1 MFKKYHIGH
10 FINQPKNST
19 QFEILDFE
27 TMQEP
32 EVEDLHKHTFY
43 EILWIEKGKTK
54 QFIDYQEYEIS
65 DNTLFFIS
73 PNQLHLFEAW
83 HDLKGLTI
91 MFTEDFFLL
100 NQQNQDLLFELSFL
114 DNLYTNPFL
123 NLSKEDTQELKL
135 VFELLTQEKERKDSS
150 QSILQSLLNVL
161 LAKIQRCVNQTNP
174 TPFDKIYLRTFK
186 RFKILL
192 DQYFDFNQPA
202 SFYAEK
208 LAMTTHHLNLVAKQ
222 ITGKKVSEVIRARS
236 ILEAKRLLTFTNLTS
251 TEIAFKLGYEEPS
264 YFSRV
269 FKQETAMTP
278 YQFKQSI
285 SESIKFEKFCVR
297 KFY

>member
-1 MFKKYHIGH
+1 
-10 FINQPKNST
+10 
-19 QFEILDFE
+19 
-27 TMQEP
+27 
-32 EVEDLHKHTFY
+32 
-43 EILWIEKGKTK
+43 
-54 QFIDYQEYEIS
+54 
-65 DNTLFFIS
+65 
-73 PNQLHLFEAW
+73 
-83 HDLKGLTI
+83 
-91 MFTEDFFLL
+91 
-100 NQQNQDLLFELSFL
+100 
-114 DNLYTNPFL
+114 
-123 NLSKEDTQELKL
+123 
-135 VFELLTQEKERKDSS
+135 
-150 QSILQSLLNVL
+150 LQSLLNVL